1 MGHDVADQLA
11 IAVGAQW
18 KAEAA
23 VRRLNDPYPLPVSWD
38 TADASLTD
46 PWGSLVRLAC
56 SGAGWPAPPPEG
68 TWAPGPDDLAG
79 EGGELVDVLARVPTG
94 RLVVLGEPGAGKT
107 MLMVRLVL
115 DLLAQ
120 RAAGGPVP
128 FLVSIASWNPEKQ
141 DLRSWLGAQL
151 RIDHPTLAIPTPEG
165 LTRPT
170 QADALLASGLILPV
184 LDGLDEIPE
193 NVRGLAIS
201 RINDVL
207 RPGEQLVGTCRSKD
221 YRDAIRPEGGAEVTL
236 RAAAAVR
243 LRPLEADDVCDY
255 LCDDAAGPIA
265 RARWE
270 PVLAG
275 LGTEAPAGQ
284 ALRTPLMVGLCHSR
298 RHGPLCRHHHRA
310 KQAQGW
316 QLTQPEPGVLV
327 WRTPSGRTYVTT
339 PTECPM

>member
-1 MGHDVADQLA
+1 VNLAAASVLFLLPWAVASVKVRHHHLDSGAVGLAATFSLGLPALWLAVAGYLEARRPEQASKPTMGHVADQLA

-165 LTRPT
+165 LTVCVFPT
-170 QADALLASGLILPV
+170 
-184 LDGLDEIPE
+184 
-193 NVRGLAIS
+193 
-201 RINDVL
+201 
-207 RPGEQLVGTCRSKD
+207 
-221 YRDAIRPEGGAEVTL
+221 
-236 RAAAAVR
+236 
-243 LRPLEADDVCDY
+243 
-255 LCDDAAGPIA
+255 A
-265 RARWE
+265 RAS
-270 PVLAG
+270 L
-275 LGTEAPAGQ
+275 
-284 ALRTPLMVGLCHSR
+284 
-298 RHGPLCRHHHRA
+298 
-310 KQAQGW
+310 
-316 QLTQPEPGVLV
+316 
-327 WRTPSGRTYVTT
+327 
-339 PTECPM
+339 